1 MEFTLPIKEKKKIE
15 EIKQVLKSNPQ
26 SLLLFVFAIS
36 SGIRCKDILSIRVGD
51 VRDAKHIKLVEMKTK
66 KTKKIIINDALK
78 ALLVPFIRDMRD
90 DEFIFQS
97 RQGINK
103 PISRS
108 QAHRIITKAT
118 SKVGLSEIG
127 FHGLRKTLAY
137 HIYVQ
142 SGFNVGL
149 VMSLLNHSSEKTTLR
164 YLGLTQDFLDEAI
177 LKVNL

>member
-1 MEFTLPIKEKKKIE
+1 MNFTLPIKSKNKVD
-15 EIKQVLKSNPQ
+15 EIKQTLKNNPR
-26 SLLLFVFAIS
+26 SLLLFMFAIHT
-36 SGIRCKDILSIRVGD
+36 GIRCKDILLMRAGD

-78 ALLVPFIRDMRD
+78 VLLVPFIKDMRD
-90 DEFIFQS
+90 DEYLFQS
-97 RQGINK
+97 REGLNR

-118 SKVGLSEIG
+118 SKVGLSDIG

-137 HIYVQ
+137 HIYEQ
-142 SGFNVGL
+142 SNHNIGL
-149 VMSLLNHSSEKTTLR
+149 VMSLLQHNSQKTTLR
-164 YLGLTQDFLDEAI
+164 YLGLTQDSLDEAI